1 MWQPPPW
8 CWWFAGGM
16 NTVGAAVLL
25 ALGCLFWLVGHRR
38 ARTIQELTPPHLPS
52 PPSVTFVLPVRGTH
66 LNSAANWVAQV
77 HGHGYPGVC
86 EHIFVVA
93 EQDDEARL
101 LIEQL
106 QKDGSLHSDNLRVL
120 VAGHATRTSQKLHQ
134 QLAGIRASSSEMV
147 LLLDDDMLLHPGA
160 VGWLAQALRDDPSAL
175 AACGFSFDVPATQ
188 TLLSHAGC
196 MLRLLMAI
204 GLTGGDKAS
213 GGDVGK
219 AWGGCCMVRA
229 A

>member
-38 ARTIQELTPPHLPS
+38 TRTIRELTPPHLPR
-52 PPSVTFVLPVRGTH
+52 PPSVSFVLPVRGTH

-77 HGHGYPGVC
+77 HGHGYTGRC

-93 EQDDEARL
+93 AQDDEACAL
-101 LIEQL
+101 LDQL
-106 QKDGSLHSDNLRVL
+106 RDDGSLHSDSLRVV
-120 VAGHATRTSQKLHQ
+120 VAGHASRTSQKLHQ
-134 QLAGIRASSSEMV
+134 QMAGIRTASSELV

-160 VGWLAQALRDDPSAL
+160 VGWLAQALLDDPNAL
-175 AACGFSFDVPATQ
+175 AACGFSFDVPAAR
-188 TLLSHAGC
+188 TLLSHVGC
-196 MLRLLMAI
+196 MLRLVMAI
-204 GLTGGDKAS
+204 GLSAKGGADKA
-213 GGDVGK
+213 D
-219 AWGGCCMVRA
+219 AHTP
-229 A
+229 